1 MPISIEEVYIA
12 ALKKQMKKWQSGVI
26 QRKGSTNSIQEKE
39 TPEHVMSTIKTFLFN
54 ETLYTEITKAALL
67 MCDGPEKPETKIQE
81 LIAYV
86 HTLIT
91 NDTDILKAWD
101 IVKNHFRYDDENNLV
116 WIDLGTIPGIVQRRG
131 LELIRDRSWG
141 SVTDTG
147 VQGISTRS
155 TVDQRRWYKENTVG
169 VAVYFM
175 DSSDKCF
182 AEYTIPPISNEE
194 SIGNELKAIVPFKNW
209 EILKVR
215 NEINEDDGKA
225 DEWEEVY
232 DAKQIW
238 NWSTIKS
245 ILSERQRN
253 ILALKEAEKG
263 TNYRLGFYL
272 KIKKGYEIP
281 KNISG
286 SSLYRKI
293 EPGESPSFQQS
304 SAALLDKLK
313 MLTDELRESFI

>member
-12 ALKKQMKKWQSGVI
+12 ALKEQMKKWQSGVI
-26 QRKGSTNSIQEKE
+26 QREQGSTHSVQEKE
-39 TPEHVMSTIKTFLFN
+39 TREHVMSTIKTFLFD

-67 MCDGPEKPETKIQE
+67 MCDGPKRLEKKIQE
-81 LIAYV
+81 LIADV
-86 HTLIT
+86 HALIT
-91 NDTDILKAWD
+91 NDVDIFGAWENMKSKLC
-101 IVKNHFRYDDENNLV
+101 VDDGGV
-116 WIDLGTIPGIVQRRG
+116 WIDLGSLPEIQERRDWNYLENRRRDLMKARVHQRR
-131 LELIRDRSWG
+131 ENE
-141 SVTDTG
+141 
-147 VQGISTRS
+147 
-155 TVDQRRWYKENTVG
+155 ENTVG

-182 AEYTIPPISNEE
+182 AEYTILPISNKE
-194 SIGNELKAIVPFKNW
+194 SIGDELKAIVPFKNW

-232 DAKQIW
+232 DAKHRW
-238 NWSTIKS
+238 NWPTIKS
-245 ILSERQRN
+245 ILNARQRN
-253 ILALKEAEKG
+253 ILALKEAEKD

-272 KIKKGYEIP
+272 KIKEGYEIP

-293 EPGESPSFQQS
+293 EPGEAPSFQQS

-313 MLTDELRESFI
+313 MLTDGL

>member
-26 QRKGSTNSIQEKE
+26 QREGSTNSMQEKE
-39 TPEHVMSTIKTFLFN
+39 TPEHVMSTIKTFLFD

-67 MCDGPEKPETKIQE
+67 MCDGPEWLESKIQE
-81 LIAYV
+81 LIADV

-91 NDTDILKAWD
+91 NDVDIFEAWE
-101 IVKNHFRYDDENNLV
+101 IMKSKLCVDDGRV
-116 WIDLGTIPGIVQRRG
+116 WINLGSLPERQERRGWDYLNNKRRDLIKDRVHQRR
-131 LELIRDRSWG
+131 ENE
-141 SVTDTG
+141 
-147 VQGISTRS
+147 
-155 TVDQRRWYKENTVG
+155 ENTVG
-169 VAVYFM
+169 VVVYFM
-175 DSSDKCF
+175 DSSDKFF
-182 AEYTIPPISNEE
+182 AEYTILPISNEE

-232 DAKQIW
+232 DAKHIW

-253 ILALKEAEKG
+253 ILALKEAEKD

-272 KIKKGYEIP
+272 KIKEGYEIP

-293 EPGESPSFQQS
+293 EPGESSPFQQS